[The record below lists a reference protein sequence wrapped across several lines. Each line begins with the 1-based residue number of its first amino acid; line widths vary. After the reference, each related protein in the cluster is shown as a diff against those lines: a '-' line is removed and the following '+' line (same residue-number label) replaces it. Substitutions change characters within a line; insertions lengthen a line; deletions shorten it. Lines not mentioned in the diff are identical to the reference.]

1 MKLKKIVVSLFAAGM
16 VASPLAHATNGM
28 LMEGYG
34 PIATGMGG
42 ASMAYDNGAAGMANN
57 PATLGLMADGESR
70 LDVAVGGLH
79 PDVVSKMAGM
89 PNANSGGTAYY
100 MPAGGWVKKDGA
112 LSYGVGVFAQ
122 GGMGT
127 EYSAADWVG
136 AGSGKPSRSEVSV
149 GNVIVPVAYNV
160 SPDFNIAG
168 SLSLVWG
175 GMDLQMAMSGAQ
187 MGGLA
192 AGGNM
197 AVTGGPIVAGLGAFM
212 GGAGNAA
219 YFNFSDGSPFTG
231 KANSAGWSGKLGMTY
246 KVNNQFTV
254 GATYHSKTSLGDMV
268 ADGAQVS
275 MIDTAGAIGPAGAT
289 YLFNGK
295 VTVVDFQFPEVYGI
309 GMAVQASDDLM
320 VAVDYKR
327 VGWARVMKNFHMT
340 FVSADMGGLNMD
352 MKMPQNWVD
361 QDVFNIGF
369 AYKTSPQLTLRA
381 GMNLANNPV
390 PDSFV
395 HPLFPATVKD
405 HYTLGAGYVLDKE
418 SEINGS
424 FTYVPKVTVT
434 APAAAGGYSIDHSQM
449 NWQLMYTHRF

>member
-1 MKLKKIVVSLFAAGM
+1 MRIKKIVVSLFTAGM
-16 VASPLAHATNGM
+16 LASPLAHATNGM

-57 PATLGLMADGESR
+57 PATLGLMDDGESR

-79 PDVVSKMAGM
+79 PDIVSKMAGM
-89 PNANSGGTAYY
+89 PNAKSGGTAYY
-100 MPAGGWVKKDGA
+100 MPAGGWVKKAGGLA
-112 LSYGVGVFAQ
+112 YGVGVFAQ

-149 GNVIVPVAYNV
+149 GNVIVPISYDVT
-160 SPDFNIAG
+160 SDFNVGG
-168 SLSLVWG
+168 SLDLVWG

-192 AGGNM
+192 AGGNL
-197 AVTGGPIVAGLGAFM
+197 AATGAAAAALGPFM

-219 YFNFSDGSPFTG
+219 YFNFSDGSAFTG
-231 KANSAGWSGKLGMTY
+231 KASSTGWAGKLGMTY
-246 KVNNQFTV
+246 KVNNQLTV
-254 GATYHSKTSLGDMV
+254 GATYHSRTSLGDMV
-268 ADGAQVS
+268 ADGAQVN
-275 MIDTAGAIGPAGAT
+275 MIDNAGAMGPAGTT
-289 YLFNGK
+289 YTLNGK
-295 VTVVDFQFPEVYGI
+295 VTVVNFQFPEVYGI
-309 GMAVQASDDLM
+309 GMSLQATDDLM
-320 VAVDYKR
+320 VAADYKR
-327 VGWARVMKNFHMT
+327 IGWARVMKNFHMT

-352 MKMPQNWVD
+352 MKMPQNWRD

-369 AYKTSPQLTLRA
+369 AYKTTPQLTLRA

-390 PDSFV
+390 PDNTV
-395 HPLFPATVKD
+395 NPLFPATIKN
-405 HYTLGAGYVLDKE
+405 HYTVGAGYAFDKM
-418 SEINGS
+418 SEVNAS
-424 FTYVPKVTVT
+424 FAYVPKVTST
-434 APAAAGGYSIDHSQM
+434 APAAAGGYSIDHGQM